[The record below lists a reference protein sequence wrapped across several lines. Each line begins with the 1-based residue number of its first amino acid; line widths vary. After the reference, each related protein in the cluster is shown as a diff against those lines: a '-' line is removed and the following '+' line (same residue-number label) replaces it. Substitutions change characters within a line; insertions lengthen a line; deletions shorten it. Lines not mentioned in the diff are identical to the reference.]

1 MIKNKIRC
9 EVKKRKRPSS
19 EENWQEKLANELHK
33 PIKRNFI
40 RRRVI
45 VNHIDEMW
53 CSDLVEMQQ
62 FSKWNKG
69 YGYLLMVLDVFS
81 KYGWIVPL
89 KDKKGET
96 VTEAFK
102 SIFKEGRKPQ
112 CLWTNKGNEYYNKH
126 LKELLKKHNI
136 TLYSTENEEK
146 SSVCER
152 WNRTIKTKMWKQFTL
167 QGNTQY
173 LDILPKL
180 VKQYNTKH
188 SSIKMTPTEASKK
201 KNEEAVYFNLNGEMN
216 QLSSKPKF
224 TVGDKVRIS
233 KYKRNVFDKG
243 YTPNWTEEVFMIDK
257 IQYTKPITYK
267 LKDLNNEEI
276 QGSFYEPELLKA
288 EQDVFRIEKIIR
300 KDHKKKQ
307 ALVKWK
313 GYSNDFNSWIP
324 FKD

>member
-1 MIKNKIRC
+1 MI
-9 EVKKRKRPSS
+9 
-19 EENWQEKLANELHK
+19 
-33 PIKRNFI
+33 
-40 RRRVI
+40 
-45 VNHIDEMW
+45 HIDEGW

-69 YGYLLMVLDVFS
+69 YRYLLMVLDVFS

-96 VTEAFK
+96 VAEAFK
-102 SIFKEGRKPQ
+102 SIFKEGRKLQ
-112 CLWTNKGNEYYNKH
+112 YLCTDKGKEYYNKN
-126 LKELLKKHNI
+126 LKELLKKHSI

-152 WNRTIKTKMWKQFTL
+152 CNRTIKTKMWKQFTV

-173 LDILPKL
+173 LDMLSKL
-180 VKQYNTKH
+180 VKQYNNTKH

-201 KNEEAVYFNLNGEMN
+201 NNEGTVYFNLYGEKD
-216 QLSSKPKF
+216 QLSTKPKF
-224 TVGDKVRIS
+224 RVGDEVRIS

-267 LKDLNNEEI
+267 LKDLNDEEI

-288 EQDVFRIEKIIR
+288 EQDVFRIEKTSFS
-300 KDHKKKQ
+300 K
-307 ALVKWK
+307 VK
-313 GYSNDFNSWIP
+313 GLQ
-324 FKD
+324 